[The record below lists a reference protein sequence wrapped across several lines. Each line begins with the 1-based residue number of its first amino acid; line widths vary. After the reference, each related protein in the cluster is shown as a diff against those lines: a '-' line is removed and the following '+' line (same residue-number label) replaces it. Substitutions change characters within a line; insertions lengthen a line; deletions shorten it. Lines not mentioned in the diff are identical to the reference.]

1 MRTLQW
7 LALVAICGG
16 ASMPFVATGCAFFDA
31 ASDCDRAATCPPG
44 TSTTTTTSDGGGGG
58 DGGTPPGCIP
68 SENVGAIADTCG
80 VFVSS
85 SLGDDTYVG
94 SRGKPLK
101 SLSAAVALAQ
111 SNGKPVYACG
121 EKFDMEAVSIT
132 ADVTLYGALDCASD
146 KTPWGYDASKK
157 TSLAPNADAIALV
170 ISKATTSVEVFDFA
184 ITSANAEQ
192 AGGSSIAVLV
202 AQASAS
208 FTRCDVT
215 AGDGKQGAAGEAYQ
229 DAAKAGDP
237 GNSGKDACSDAFVVP
252 GLEVTNTC
260 DPDSVSGQGG
270 NGSTGSG
277 GNGSDGLPGTTLN
290 GGKGEGAA
298 TCVAGTK
305 GDDGDVFGVATS
317 GLGATALGTL
327 DASGYSGVAGTQG
340 GTGKPAQGGGGGG
353 GAKGGSGAGK
363 CADSASAGGASG
375 GSGGAGGCGGL
386 GGRGG
391 GAGGASIALVSLG
404 ATLSFADVTLHV
416 GKGGNGGDG
425 GAGQVG
431 GSGGEPGPGG
441 VAKPT
446 YSGLNNACPGGKGG
460 AGGNGGKGGGGR
472 GGHAVGMA
480 YTGDAAP
487 VTTGVSFNGK
497 GTAGDGGKGDSAN
510 MGDGAKGALA
520 DVQKF

>member
-1 MRTLQW
+1 MRKNTRWQVL
-7 LALVAICGG
+7 G
-16 ASMPFVATGCAFFDA
+16 AAMSASLLMGTGCYQL
-31 ASDCDRAATCPPG
+31 STDCSLFACG
-44 TSTTTTTSDGGGGG
+44 SSTSTTTTTSGTGGD

-68 SENVGAIADTCG
+68 SENVGAIDSTCG
-80 VFVSS
+80 VFVSA
-85 SLGDDTYVG
+85 SLGDDTYAG
-94 SRGKPLK
+94 SQGKPLK

-111 SNGKPVYACG
+111 SKGKPVYACG
-121 EKFDMEAVSIT
+121 EVFAESASIA
-132 ADVTLYGALDCASD
+132 ADVTLYGGLDCASD

-202 AQASAS
+202 AQATAS

-215 AGDGKQGAAGEAYQ
+215 AGDGKQGAAGEVYQ
-229 DAAKAGDP
+229 DAAKEGDP
-237 GNSGKDACSDAFVVP
+237 GKTGADACAADQSFGGKA
-252 GLEVTNTC
+252 VTNAC
-260 DPDSVSGQGG
+260 GPDSVSGGGGYGSTDSGGDGTNGSPLGSPNGG
-270 NGSTGSG
+270 NGDSGSG
-277 GNGSDGLPGTTLN
+277 CT
-290 GGKGEGAA
+290 
-298 TCVAGTK
+298 AGTK

-327 DASGYSGVAGTQG
+327 DVSGYSGVAGTQG

-363 CADSASAGGASG
+363 CVDSMSAGGASG
-375 GSGGAGGCGGL
+375 GSGGAGGCGGA

-391 GAGGASIALVSLG
+391 GAGGASIALVSIG
-404 ATLSFADVTLHV
+404 ATLSFADVMLNV

-431 GSGGEPGPGG
+431 GNGGDPGPGG
-441 VAKPT
+441 IAKPT

-460 AGGNGGKGGGGR
+460 AGGDGGRGGGGR
-472 GGHAVGMA
+472 GGHAVGIA

-487 VTTGVSFNGK
+487 VTTGVSFNNK
-497 GTAGDGGKGDSAN
+497 GTAGDGGIGDSAN

>member
-1 MRTLQW
+1 MRSRMAV
-7 LALVAICGG
+7 LAITGLVGCGGG
-16 ASMPFVATGCAFFDA
+16 ASTGGGGS
-31 ASDCDRAATCPPG
+31 ASTS
-44 TSTTTTTSDGGGGG
+44 STTDGGGGG
-58 DGGTPPGCIP
+58 IPAGCIP

-85 SLGDDTYVG
+85 SLGDDSYAG
-94 SRGKPLK
+94 SQGKPLK
-101 SLSAAVALAQ
+101 SLSAAITLAQ
-111 SNGKPVYACG
+111 SQGKPVYACG
-121 EKFDMEAVSIT
+121 EVFAEVVTVA

-146 KTPWGYDASKK
+146 KTPWGYVASKK
-157 TSLAPNADAIALV
+157 TSLAPSADAIALV
-170 ISKATTSVEVFDFA
+170 ISKDTTTVEVFDFA
-184 ITSANAEQ
+184 IRSANAEQ

-202 AQASAS
+202 AQAAAS

-215 AGDGKQGAAGEAYQ
+215 AGDGKQGAAGEVYQ
-229 DAAKAGDP
+229 DAAAAG
-237 GNSGKDACSDAFVVP
+237 GNGNPGKDACAADQSFGGKA
-252 GLEVTNTC
+252 VTNAC
-260 DPDSVSGQGG
+260 GPDSVSGAGG
-270 NGSTGSG
+270 IGDVASGGDGTNGTPLGSANGGDGDSGSG
-277 GNGSDGLPGTTLN
+277 C
-290 GGKGEGAA
+290 K
-298 TCVAGTK
+298 AGTK

-327 DASGYSGVAGTQG
+327 GVSGYSGVSGTQG
-340 GTGKPAQGGGGGG
+340 GAGKPAKGGGGGG
-353 GAKGGSGAGK
+353 GAKGGSGAGQ
-363 CADSASAGGASG
+363 CLDSMSAGGASG

-431 GSGGEPGPGG
+431 GNGGDPGAGG
-441 VAKPT
+441 LGKSQPMPASYPN
-446 YSGLNNACPGGKGG
+446 LNDACPGGKGG

-472 GGHAVGMA
+472 GGHAIGIA
-480 YTGDAAP
+480 HTGEAP
-487 VTTGVSFNGK
+487 VTTGVSFNNK
-497 GTAGDGGKGDSAN
+497 GTAGDGGIGDSAN